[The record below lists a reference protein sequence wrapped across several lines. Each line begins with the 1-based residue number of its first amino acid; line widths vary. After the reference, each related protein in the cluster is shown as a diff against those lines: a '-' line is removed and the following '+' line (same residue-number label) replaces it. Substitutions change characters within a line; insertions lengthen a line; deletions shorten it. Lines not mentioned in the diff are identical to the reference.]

1 MGGGGRGTNISS
13 EDERTF
19 CINYYHAQYVS
30 GKYVNDEVKNE
41 LTDHCFVFVYRVARI
56 FSRWEGGVVLW
67 LANLNFRN
75 IDFSL

>member
-1 MGGGGRGTNISS
+1 MGGGGGGGTNISS

-41 LTDHCFVFVYRVARI
+41 LTDRSISSQHSF
-56 FSRWEGGVVLW
+56 
-67 LANLNFRN
+67 
-75 IDFSL
+75 